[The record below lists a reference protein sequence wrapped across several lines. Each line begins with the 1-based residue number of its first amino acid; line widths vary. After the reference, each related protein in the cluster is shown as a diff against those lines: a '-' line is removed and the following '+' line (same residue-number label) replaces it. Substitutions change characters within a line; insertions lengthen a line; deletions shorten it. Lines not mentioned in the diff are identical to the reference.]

1 VLVFS
6 AGVQAVVIVVN
17 VVDCR
22 MTERASYSNAAFLIA
37 PFPEQLPLDSAQE
50 GPIVLNSIPIF

>member
-1 VLVFS
+1 
-6 AGVQAVVIVVN
+6 
-17 VVDCR
+17 